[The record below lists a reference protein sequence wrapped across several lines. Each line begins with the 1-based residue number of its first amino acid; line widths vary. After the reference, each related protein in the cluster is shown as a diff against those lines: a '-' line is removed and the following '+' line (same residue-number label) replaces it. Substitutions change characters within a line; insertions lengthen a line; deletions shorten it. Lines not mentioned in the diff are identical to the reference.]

1 MPLSAA
7 VHSDASA
14 GARRRFGLPWGT
26 LVGLLLALLLVLA
39 FAGLSYRSLQVRA
52 ESSDRVTQTLKVI
65 ERLQALLGSLR
76 DAETGQRGYLL
87 TGAESY
93 LEPYLNA
100 QSKLPNDL
108 AVLHDMATD
117 NPRQQARI
125 DMLQPLVAERLGELR
140 ETIALRRSGDAV
152 GALAI
157 VQSDR
162 GKSAMDRIRTIVSE
176 MQGEERVLLARRQA
190 TWEDAVHGSFLVT
203 LIGATLLLVLIAAAA
218 WLLSRG
224 HRERETESWLRAG
237 LAGIGVQLLGERR
250 VETIGDKSLAYLAR
264 YADAT
269 VATLWVVEGDA
280 RLRRIAGFAD
290 TPDLSLSTASSSPSF
305 SSSPSMSPLPSLLPE
320 RSVAFGEGLVGQ
332 TAKDNRLT
340 QVRNLPAGYLPV
352 QSGLGS
358 GLPHELLLAPA
369 SADGVVHA
377 VLEFGFMRRVQPT
390 DGALLARV
398 SEPIAVAIRSA
409 RERERVDKLLAETQ
423 RQAEELQVQQEEL
436 RVSNEELEEQ
446 SRALKSSQA
455 QLEGQQAELEQ
466 TNSQLEQQTLL
477 LENQKKDLKRSQ
489 AFLGEKADELERS
502 NQFKSEFLANMSHEL
517 RTPLNSS
524 LILARLLADNKA
536 GNLTAEQVKFAE
548 TISAA
553 GNDLLALINDILD
566 LSKIE
571 AGKVEVDIEPVAL
584 KRVIDSLVGAFG
596 PAAKDK
602 GLAFT
607 AQIDPGTPERI
618 ETDAQRLGQIMRNL
632 VSNAVKFTPK
642 GEVSLRLSAA
652 GPGAVSFA
660 VRDSGIGIGPDEQ
673 AIIFEAFRQADGSTH
688 RRFGGTG
695 LGLSI
700 SRDLARLLGGDIDV
714 QSTMGQGS
722 VFTLTLPIAFVP
734 KGDAEASARPSRQAP
749 PQPRQARLGAPRSP
763 HPPPRPA
770 PSAEAPG
777 VPAAATD
784 DRDRLSA
791 TSRFILVI
799 EDDKRFAAILQDLA
813 HEQGFQCVLTHDAAD
828 GLAAA
833 ARYLPS
839 AILLDMN
846 LPDQSGLGV
855 LDQLKRDPRTRHIP
869 VHVSSVADYSREALE
884 LGAIGYDLKPV
895 KREQIVGA
903 IEGLRARLTQQLK
916 RVLVVEDDARQ
927 LDSIRRLLEGD
938 GVEIT
943 GVSRAADALA
953 ALREATFDC
962 MVMDLNLPDMS
973 GYELLGRMS
982 SQDGGEGGSFPPV
995 IVYTGRT
1002 LSSEEEQRL
1011 GRYSRSIIVKDAR
1024 SPERLLD
1031 EVTLFLHQVEAD
1043 LPPERQ
1049 RMLREARSREA
1060 TLEGRRILVVEDDVR
1075 NVFALSSVL
1084 EPKGV
1089 KVAIARN
1096 GREALEALAK
1106 SADSPAQAID
1116 LVLMD
1121 IMMPEMDGYTAM
1133 REIRSDAR
1141 WKKLPIIALTAK
1153 AMRDDQEKCLAAG
1166 ANDYIAKPLDVE
1178 KLLSLVRV
1186 WMPKK

>member
-7 VHSDASA
+7 VHSDAPA
-14 GARRRFGLPWGT
+14 DARRRFGLPWST
-26 LVGLLLALLLVLA
+26 LVGLLVATLLVLA
-39 FAGLSYRSLQVRA
+39 FAGVSYRSLQVRA
-52 ESSDRVTQTLKVI
+52 DSSDRVTQTLGVI
-65 ERLQALLGSLR
+65 ERLQALLGGLK

-87 TGAESY
+87 TGADHY
-93 LEPYLNA
+93 LQPFLTA
-100 QSKLPNDL
+100 QAALPNDL
-108 AVLHDMATD
+108 AVLHGLTTD

-125 DMLQPLVAERLGELR
+125 DMLQPLVAEKLGELR
-140 ETIALRRSGDAV
+140 ETVALRRSGDAA

-162 GKSAMDRIRTIVSE
+162 GKSAMGRIRAIVSE

-190 TWEDAVHGSFLVT
+190 TWEEAVQNSFLVT
-203 LIGATLLLVLIAAAA
+203 SIGSVLLLALIATAA

-237 LAGIGVQLLGERR
+237 LAGIGVQLLGERQ
-250 VETIGDKSLAYLAR
+250 VETIGEKSLAYLAR
-264 YADAT
+264 YVDAA
-269 VATLWVVEGDA
+269 VATLWVVEGGA

-290 TPDLSLSTASSSPSF
+290 SPDASPSLASSSPS
-305 SSSPSMSPLPSLLPE
+305 PSMPPLPPLMPE

-332 TAKDNRLT
+332 TAKDNRLVH
-340 QVRNLPAGYLPV
+340 VRNLPAGYLPV

-358 GLPHELLLAPA
+358 GRPQELLLAPA
-369 SADGVVHA
+369 SAEGMVHA
-377 VLEFGFMRRVQPT
+377 VLEFGFLRRVQTT
-390 DGALLARV
+390 DLALLARV
-398 SEPIAVAIRSA
+398 SEPIAVAIRSS
-409 RERERVDKLLAETQ
+409 RERERVDHLLAETQ

-446 SRALKSSQA
+446 SRALRSSQA

-477 LENQKKDLKRSQ
+477 LENQKNDLKRSQ
-489 AFLGEKADELERS
+489 AVLGEKADELGRS

-602 GLAFT
+602 GLAFA
-607 AQIDPGTPERI
+607 AQVDPGTPERI
-618 ETDAQRLGQIMRNL
+618 DTDAQRLGQIMRNL

-660 VRDSGIGIGPDEQ
+660 VRDSGIGIGADEQ

-734 KGDAEASARPSRQAP
+734 KGDADASARPSRQTP
-749 PQPRQARLGAPRSP
+749 PQPPRQTRLGAPRLA
-763 HPPPRPA
+763 PPPTRPA

-791 TSRFILVI
+791 TARLILVI

-813 HEQGFQCVLTHDAAD
+813 HEQGFQCVLAHDAAD

-846 LPDQSGLGV
+846 LPDQSGLAV

-895 KREQIVGA
+895 RREQIVGA

-953 ALREATFDC
+953 ALRRTTFDC

-1002 LSSEEEQRL
+1002 LSSDEEQRL

-1106 SADSPAQAID
+1106 SSAEPAEAID

-1133 REIRSDAR
+1133 REIRNDAQ